1 MTENDVTIELKNRI
15 AELEKELET
24 AKNDTTFDELKEKYE
39 KVIEEKNDKI
49 NELNKSNEIIK
60 EKMETTVDNLNDEV
74 KLKLEQSE
82 RLTELNK
89 QVEELMRDKAEATVD
104 KFITEGKILPAQ
116 KDTALK
122 LCINDN
128 DTFMELYENAK
139 PIVETKTRH
148 SRTIESD
155 KINRIADYFKN

>member
-1 MTENDVTIELKNRI
+1 MTENDVTVELKNRI

-24 AKNDTTFDELKEKYE
+24 AKQDNSFDELKEKYE
-39 KVIEEKNDKI
+39 KV